1 MTKYFYLKDGKK
13 IGPLTKKELSKE
25 NLTRNTKI
33 WYYGIDDWT
42 EIKKIPDLK
51 EVTNSIPPEIVKK
64 KSIIAPATVK
74 SDKIPEKNQSFK
86 ADKTQQSNLGIRKK
100 NNAKW
105 IILIISLVIFSI
117 VIYFNSQSK
126 ISNDEYEKISNNS
139 YSGNEDFQVYVDKF
153 YRDLSLY
160 GIYPKKPKNI
170 IIKFSKLDKIEN
182 TTHVHGLSFGYDN
195 DDEIEIYI
203 NPSSWK
209 DFNKAKRHYLIYH
222 ELCHDVLNIDDLEA
236 LPKNEGKLMY
246 PSISTYE
253 DINMD
258 DFIESYH
265 TLFEEYSE
273 NNY

>member
-1 MTKYFYLKDGKK
+1 MTKYFFLKAGKK
-13 IGPLTKKELSKE
+13 IGPLTKEELSKE
-25 NLTRNTKI
+25 DLTRNTKI
-33 WYYGIDDWT
+33 WYYGIKDWT
-42 EIKKIPDLK
+42 EIKKITELDDI
-51 EVTNSIPPEIVKK
+51 TNSIPPEIVNN
-64 KSIIAPATVK
+64 KSKTSINKVKTVK
-74 SDKIPEKNQSFK
+74 ITKKNQS
-86 ADKTQQSNLGIRKK
+86 NLEIGKK

-105 IILIISLVIFSI
+105 IFFTISIVIFSLVIYYNI
-117 VIYFNSQSK
+117 QDK

-139 YSGNEDFQVYVDKF
+139 FSGEEDFQLYVDKF
-153 YRDLSLY
+153 YRDLSVY

-182 TTHVHGLSFGYDN
+182 TTHIHGLSFGYEN

-203 NPSSWK
+203 NPSSWENF
-209 DFNKAKRHYLIYH
+209 DKAKRHYLIYH
-222 ELCHDVLNIDDLEA
+222 ELCHDILNLDDLEA

-258 DFIESYH
+258 DFIESYQ

-273 NNY
+273 RNY